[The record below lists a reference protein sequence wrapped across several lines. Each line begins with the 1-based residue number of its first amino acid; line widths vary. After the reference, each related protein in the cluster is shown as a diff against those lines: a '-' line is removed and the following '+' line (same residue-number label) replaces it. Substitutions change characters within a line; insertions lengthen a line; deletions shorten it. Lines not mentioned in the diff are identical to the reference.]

1 MLYSSQTFKPP
12 HHLSLHLQVSRWIA
26 RFWHHLKI
34 CLKVFPKCSV
44 CIGSLQEKMGMRRR
58 ESLGRLRCHLN
69 HLLWSTSCFDP
80 VLSSGLARR
89 SCSCTVAGCGLA
101 CPPRLPAKKLC
112 GKRWWSPR
120 GWSGPQEPSGSSRV
134 STVWFVF
141 QRDGAEWCHANQ
153 RALQTSLWRTA
164 PYCGSAPPLAGKSP
178 ASVLVSESFFLEGTP
193 AHRWFRSLVLGGHLA
208 VWSCSFSA
216 ENKYLWFSSSTFIGI
231 ANFPELSGCIIQRNA
246 VTFK

>member
-1 MLYSSQTFKPP
+1 MLCSPQTFKPP
-12 HHLSLHLQVSRWIA
+12 HHLSLHLQASRWIA

-89 SCSCTVAGCGLA
+89 SCSCTAAGCGST
-101 CPPRLPAKKLC
+101 CPPRPPAEKLC
-112 GKRWWSPR
+112 GTRWWSRR

-134 STVWFVF
+134 STALFVF
-141 QRDGAEWCHANQ
+141 QRDGAEWRRANQ
-153 RALQTSLWRTA
+153 RALQTSLWSTA
-164 PYCGSAPPLAGKSP
+164 PYCGSAPLLPGRSL

-193 AHRWFRSLVLGGHLA
+193 AHRWFHFLVLGAHLA
-208 VWSCSFSA
+208 MWSCSFSA
-216 ENKYLWFSSSTFIGI
+216 ENKNW
-231 ANFPELSGCIIQRNA
+231 
-246 VTFK
+246 